1 MRTAGYIDIYCE
13 RLAPGLLAEPVNAV
27 TNLAFFIAAFFAY
40 SLAKKRGALNTQTR
54 ILIVLL
60 CAIGAGSTLFHTLAT
75 HAAQRS
81 DVIPILLYQISFI
94 VFYAT
99 FVMRLDALKTALLF
113 VVFMGAS
120 AACDAVPS
128 DILNGSAGYIPSLV
142 FLTGFGMWHARNI
155 KQERNILLYAALLF
169 IVSLTFR
176 TLDMNLCPSWP
187 LGTHFLWHMLNGLLL
202 YLTARAYIM
211 NQGMLGTST
220 KTS

>member
-1 MRTAGYIDIYCE
+1 MGNYIDIYCE
-13 RLAPGLLAEPVNAV
+13 RLGPGFLAEPVNAV
-27 TNLAFFIAAFFAY
+27 TNLAFFIAAFCAY
-40 SLAKKRGALNTQTR
+40 RLAKKRSALNTQTR

-81 DVIPILLYQISFI
+81 DVIPILLYQVAFI

-99 FVMRLDALKTALLF
+99 YVMRLDALKTALMF
-113 VVFMGAS
+113 VAFIVAS
-120 AACDAVPS
+120 VAFDQVPA
-128 DILNGSAGYIPSLV
+128 DIANGSAGYFPALA
-142 FLTGFGMWHARNI
+142 FLTGLGMWHARHI
-155 KQERNILLYAALLF
+155 KEECNILLYAALLF

-176 TLDMNLCPSWP
+176 TLDMALCPNWP
-187 LGTHFLWHMLNGLLL
+187 LGTHFLWHVLNGILL

-211 NQGMLGTST
+211 NQDRLGTST